1 MVGKQQR
8 AKAIDCPRNEDT
20 CDVTYLVQGGR
31 VVVVGGG
38 ELAPVGKVDAVGR
51 GPVERAITRRVR
63 DRRTGRFQDVLG
75 ALDGALL
82 QKS

>member
-1 MVGKQQR
+1 MAEKQVLANAMRHNQGYGIM
-8 AKAIDCPRNEDT
+8 AQ
-20 CDVTYLVQGGR
+20 LMQGGR